1 MKLWIK
7 LIVGVFLGIIVGS
20 YVDPGSV
27 FVEVLRVAG
36 LLFIRVLSFMILPL
50 MLLSGVKSVIF
61 MRKRKVLVVSAFKAI
76 GYFLLFT
83 AVGATIGVILGNL
96 LQPGLGINIG
106 EIESPQ
112 KILYPGTSDFILSI
126 VPESVADFF
135 TSWYGALS
143 IIFIA
148 YIIGAGII
156 HAKGDSEVFFGFIE
170 SFDETMHKINIMVL
184 DFFAI
189 GVFAYSGYLMAT
201 TSADM
206 IYPYLKLI
214 LVIIGGLAILIF
226 IIIGPSLYFLT
237 KLNPFIFIH
246 AILPACITGF
256 ITGDRYKSYSVIV
269 ECMEHNLGARPEA
282 TTLIN
287 ALGVTFS
294 LGGSAVVAG
303 VCTLFVSQAY
313 GLSLSVYLQII
324 VVFIIVVASLKIDR
338 LREGSLVILSV
349 VFSKIVKLPDEGFA
363 LVLGVSLLLERIET
377 IANIV
382 INAAVSYIIS
392 KSNDSVETISIRD
405 FL

>member
-7 LIVGVFLGIIVGS
+7 LVVGVFLGIIVGS
-20 YVDPGSV
+20 YIDPGSV
-27 FVEVLRVAG
+27 FVEVLRIAG

-50 MLLSGVKSVIF
+50 MLLSGIKSVIF
-61 MRKRKVLVVSAFKAI
+61 MRKRRVLMVSAFKAI

-126 VPESVADFF
+126 VPESVAEFF

-156 HAKGDSEVFFGFIE
+156 HAKEDSEVFFGFIE
-170 SFDETMHKINIMVL
+170 SFDETMHKINIML
-184 DFFAI
+184 LEFFAI

-256 ITGDRYKSYSVIV
+256 ITGDRYKSYPVVI
-269 ECMEHNLGARPEA
+269 ECMEHNLGARREA

-303 VCTLFVSQAY
+303 VSTLFVSQAY

-324 VVFIIVVASLKIDR
+324 VVFIIVVASLKIDG

>member
-7 LIVGVFLGIIVGS
+7 LVVGVFLGIIVGS
-20 YVDPGSV
+20 YIDPGSV
-27 FVEVLRVAG
+27 FVEVLRIAG

-50 MLLSGVKSVIF
+50 MLLSGIKSVIF
-61 MRKRKVLVVSAFKAI
+61 MRKRRVLMVSAFKAI

-126 VPESVADFF
+126 VPESVAEFF

-156 HAKGDSEVFFGFIE
+156 HAKEDSEVFFGFIE
-170 SFDETMHKINIMVL
+170 SFDETMHKINIML
-184 DFFAI
+184 LEFFAI

-256 ITGDRYKSYSVIV
+256 ITGDRYKSYPVVI
-269 ECMEHNLGARPEA
+269 ECMEHNLGARREA

-303 VCTLFVSQAY
+303 VSTLFVSQAY

-324 VVFIIVVASLKIDR
+324 VVFIIVIASLKIDG

>member
-1 MKLWIK
+1 M
-7 LIVGVFLGIIVGS
+7 
-20 YVDPGSV
+20 
-27 FVEVLRVAG
+27 
-36 LLFIRVLSFMILPL
+36 
-50 MLLSGVKSVIF
+50 
-61 MRKRKVLVVSAFKAI
+61 VSAFKAI

-126 VPESVADFF
+126 VPESVAEFF

-156 HAKGDSEVFFGFIE
+156 HAKEDSEVFFGFIE
-170 SFDETMHKINIMVL
+170 SFDETMHKINIML
-184 DFFAI
+184 LEFFAI

-256 ITGDRYKSYSVIV
+256 ITGDRYKSYPVVI
-269 ECMEHNLGARPEA
+269 ECMEHNLGARREA

-303 VCTLFVSQAY
+303 VSTLFVSQAY

-324 VVFIIVVASLKIDR
+324 VVFIIVVASLKIDG